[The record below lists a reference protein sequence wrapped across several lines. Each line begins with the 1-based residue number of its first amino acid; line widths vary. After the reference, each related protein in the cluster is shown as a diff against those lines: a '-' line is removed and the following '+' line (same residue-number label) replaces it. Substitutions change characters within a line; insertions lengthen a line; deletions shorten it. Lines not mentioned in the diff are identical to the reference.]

1 MPSPLPLQAA
11 DTLDVSYIV
20 HSHLRW
26 DFVWQRPQQILSRL
40 AQRSHVLFVEEPV
53 YLDDIPAARLD
64 VSLPLPRVHRAV
76 PLLPGTLRGQYD
88 ESIAVIRE
96 LVRKQVAADGPLGS
110 AGGKQSPAM
119 RDATYLRP

>member
-1 MPSPLPLQAA
+1 MPSPLPHQAA

-76 PLLPGTLRGQYD
+76 PMLPGSLRGQYD
-88 ESIAVIRE
+88 ASIVVIRD
-96 LVRKQVAADGPLGS
+96 LVRRQVAADRPV
-110 AGGKQSPAM
+110 GGA
-119 RDATYLRP
+119 